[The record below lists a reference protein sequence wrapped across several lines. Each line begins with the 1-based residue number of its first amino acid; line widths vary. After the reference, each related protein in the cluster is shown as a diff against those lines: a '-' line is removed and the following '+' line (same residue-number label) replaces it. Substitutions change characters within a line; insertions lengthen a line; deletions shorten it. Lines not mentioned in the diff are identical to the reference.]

1 MRVLYVGGSGYVGRL
16 ALPLL
21 RQRFAVRVLD
31 LRAPAGGDEYVRGDA
46 TGHAAV
52 LAALA
57 GVDAVIHGAM
67 AAGGDAAAAF
77 GASVTSVHQVLSA
90 AYRAGVPHAVY
101 LSSLSVYADPVSRR
115 LDESAVPDAT
125 DVYGLTKRLGEEVC
139 RAAVAEFGLS
149 VNILRLAWP
158 TPDHLWPAWGRVT
171 PPARPAGPGS
181 VPACAT
187 AATDVAAAIAAAL
200 SYRDGLQAFTI
211 SADELAGR
219 WSTAKARD
227 LLAWHPRFTPPPIT
241 LPYGPLG
248 QLARSRLTPSGPS

>member
-1 MRVLYVGGSGYVGRL
+1 MGKL
-16 ALPLL
+16 AVPLL

-31 LRAPAGGDEYVRGDA
+31 LRAPAGDGEYVRGDA

-67 AAGGDAAAAF
+67 AAGDDAAAAF
-77 GASVTSVHQVLSA
+77 GASVTSVHQTLLA
-90 AYRAGVPHAVY
+90 AHRAGVPHAVY

-125 DVYGLTKRLGEEVC
+125 DVYGLAKRLGEQVC
-139 RAAVAEFGLS
+139 HAAVARYGLS

-158 TPDHLWPAWGRVT
+158 TPDHLWPAWGKVT
-171 PPARPAGPGS
+171 PPTRPTGPGGAL
-181 VPACAT
+181 ACAT
-187 AATDVAAAIAAAL
+187 AATDVAAAITAAL

-227 LLAWHPRFTPPPIT
+227 LLAWHPQFTP
-241 LPYGPLG
+241 
-248 QLARSRLTPSGPS
+248 

>member
-1 MRVLYVGGSGYVGRL
+1 MGSL
-16 ALPLL
+16 AVPLL
-21 RQRFAVRVLD
+21 RQRFAVRVFD
-31 LRAPAGGDEYVRGDA
+31 LRAPAGDGEYVPGDA

-67 AAGGDAAAAF
+67 AVSDGAGDDAAAAF

-90 AYRAGVPHAVY
+90 AHRAGVPHAVY

-139 RAAVAEFGLS
+139 RAAATRYGLS

-158 TPDHLWPAWGRVT
+158 TPDHLWPAWGQVT
-171 PPARPAGPGS
+171 PPARPTGPGGAL
-181 VPACAT
+181 ACAT

-227 LLAWHPRFTPPPIT
+227 LLAWHPQFTPPANHPALCPRKPT
-241 LPYGPLG
+241 SPAAGSP
-248 QLARSRLTPSGPS
+248 RPSHRALR

>member
-16 ALPLL
+16 AVPLL

-31 LRAPAGGDEYVRGDA
+31 ILAPAGGDEYVRGDA

-67 AAGGDAAAAF
+67 AA
-77 GASVTSVHQVLSA
+77 HH
-90 AYRAGVPHAVY
+90 AGVPHAVY
-101 LSSLSVYADPVSRR
+101 LSSLSVYADPVSRW

-139 RAAVAEFGLS
+139 RAAVARDGLS

-158 TPDHLWPAWGRVT
+158 TPDHLWPAWGSVT
-171 PPARPAGPGS
+171 PPARPTGPGGA
-181 VPACAT
+181 PA
-187 AATDVAAAIAAAL
+187 
-200 SYRDGLQAFTI
+200 GLVRV
-211 SADELAGR
+211 L
-219 WSTAKARD
+219 
-227 LLAWHPRFTPPPIT
+227 
-241 LPYGPLG
+241 
-248 QLARSRLTPSGPS
+248 